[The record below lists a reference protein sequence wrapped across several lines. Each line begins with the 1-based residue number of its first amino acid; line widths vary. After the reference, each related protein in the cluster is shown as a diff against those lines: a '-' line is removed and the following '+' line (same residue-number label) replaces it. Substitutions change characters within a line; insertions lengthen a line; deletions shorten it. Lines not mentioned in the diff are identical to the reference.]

1 MARILQGA
9 LVGAPTSFRILAAG
23 LSGSLAS
30 VVGVAVIAAAAA
42 AAEPAPLQPGRA
54 VERALA
60 GGETHEYSIHLEPG
74 QFLRLVVDQRGIDVV
89 TILED
94 PAGREILRL
103 DSDLGIFGAE
113 TLCFVANLRGSHR
126 IRVRAFE
133 PEVSPG
139 RYELRVASPRR
150 ASGSDRLRARAST
163 MLWQAHRPQIE
174 SAADSLR
181 RSDQHHREA
190 ARLWHDTGELREE
203 AVTLDTYATFLRDH
217 GDLRGAIVQ
226 HRKSLEL
233 ARRVGDKQIEAG
245 ALQKIGHL
253 QALLGDPRGGL
264 GPLDSAISLSR
275 TLGNRQREAD
285 SLTSKGWALY
295 LLGRY
300 QEALDCQVP
309 ALALG
314 QSLRDRGVQAWAWN
328 GLGNSYAALGESY
341 QALRAFDNSCEL
353 FRRIHSGL
361 GLSFCLQSAGFLSWQ
376 VGASRKALLLFQ
388 ESLPLAVAAGNRAA
402 EALIR
407 NNIGLARMT
416 LGELEPARVELQRAL
431 ELWRSSG
438 GSQGEALSLHNLGKV
453 HELMGDRPLA
463 FEMYGRALAGFRGS
477 GDRGGEARVLATIA
491 HCEAESALLDDAA
504 VHIAESLAIFD
515 ALGRGV
521 ATPARRGSFLALRQN
536 AYAIAVDILVRLDAG
551 RPGRGFAEKAF
562 QASERARAQT
572 LLESLTEA
580 RLDLTRELPED
591 LRRRETELSDRLGR
605 LQKGLAGAANRRGAE
620 ETIAAAEEEWE
631 QLIGEIRRRTPRYA
645 SLVYPEPISVPE
657 ARSLLDPQ
665 TAIVSFSMTP
675 DRVYAFCLTT
685 GGVAVARLPVSPAAL
700 EEQIENYVGLISR
713 DEKGQW
719 TGLARRLSEAVV
731 EPWWAGLPSGV
742 RRLRIVPDGVLH
754 SLLFESLPGR
764 NGRLLLEDFVV
775 SYAPSVTV
783 LAAIQ
788 KSRPPVAAGPARVLA
803 FANPLL
809 ANAVVNGVGAEER
822 FDLEALPFAEAEGRA
837 VVSFGAEGS
846 ELLVGRAASEQRV
859 AQADLERF
867 GVLHFATH
875 GLLSSKAPSRSALV
889 LAADPGGREN
899 GLLTAR
905 EIYRLRLASDLVVL
919 SGCRT
924 ARGRILPGD
933 GVQSLARAFLHAGAR
948 SLVASLWDVS
958 DRRTA
963 TLMESFYR
971 HLAEGEP
978 KADALRSAKLE
989 LLRREPNLAPRYWA
1003 PFVLVGD
1010 AAGTVPLRRVFWW
1023 RRLVAS
1029 LLASGRGG

>member
-1 MARILQGA
+1 MRPA
-9 LVGAPTSFRILAAG
+9 
-23 LSGSLAS
+23 SLAS
-30 VVGVAVIAAAAA
+30 VLGLALTAVAAA
-42 AAEPAPLQPGRA
+42 AAEPAPLQRGQA

-74 QFLRLVVDQRGIDVV
+74 HFLRLAVDQRGIDVV

-94 PAGREILRL
+94 PVGREILRR
-103 DSDLGIFGAE
+103 DSELGIFGTE
-113 TLCFVANLRGSHR
+113 TFCFVADRQGSHR
-126 IRVRAFE
+126 IRVQAFE
-133 PEVSPG
+133 AEVLPG
-139 RYELRVASPRR
+139 RYELRVASLRR
-150 ASGSDRLRARAST
+150 ASGSDRLRARASA
-163 MLWQAHRPQIE
+163 MLWRAHLLQNE
-174 SAADSLR
+174 TAADSLR
-181 RSDQHHREA
+181 RSEQTYREA
-190 ARLWHDTGELREE
+190 ARLWHEIGEFREE
-203 AVTLDTYATFLRDH
+203 ASTLDTLATSLRDH

-226 HRKSLEL
+226 HGRALEL

-245 ALQKIGHL
+245 SLQKIGHL
-253 QALLGDPRGGL
+253 QAVVGDPRGGL

-275 TLGNRQREAD
+275 ALGNRQREAD
-285 SLTSKGWALY
+285 SLTSKGWALF

-300 QEALDCQVP
+300 QEALDCQGP

-341 QALRAFDNSCEL
+341 QALRAFDSSCDL
-353 FRRIHSGL
+353 FRRTQRSV

-376 VGASRKALLLFQ
+376 VGASRKALSLFQ
-388 ESLPLAVAAGNRAA
+388 ESLPLAIAAGNRGG
-402 EALIR
+402 EALTR
-407 NNIGLARMT
+407 NNIGLARLT
-416 LGELEPARVELQRAL
+416 LGELEPARAELQRAL

-438 GSQGEALSLHNLGKV
+438 LSQGEALSLHNLGKV
-453 HELMGDRPLA
+453 HELMGDGRLA
-463 FEMYGRALAGFRGS
+463 LEMYGKALAGFRGS
-477 GDRGGEARVLATIA
+477 GDRGGEARLLATMA
-491 HCEAESALLDDAA
+491 HCEAESGSLDEAA
-504 VHIAESLAIFD
+504 VHISESLAIFD
-515 ALGRGV
+515 ALSRGV
-521 ATPARRGSFLALRQN
+521 ATPTRRGSFLALRQN
-536 AYAIAVDILVRLDAG
+536 AYAIAVDILIRLDAG

-562 QASERARAQT
+562 QASERARART

-605 LQKGLAGAANRRGAE
+605 LQKGLAGAANRKGAE

-685 GGVAVARLPVSPAAL
+685 GGVSVARLPVSPSEL
-700 EEQIENYVGLISR
+700 EEQVENYVGLISR
-713 DEKGQW
+713 DERGQW

-731 EPWWAGLPSGV
+731 EPWRAGMPARV

-764 NGRLLLEDFVV
+764 NGRVLLEDFVI

-788 KSRPPVAAGPARVLA
+788 KSRPSVAAGPARVLA

-809 ANAVVNGVGAEER
+809 ANAVVNGVGEEER
-822 FDLEALPFAEAEGRA
+822 FDLEALPFAEAEA
-837 VVSFGAEGS
+837 KAIAAFGGEGS
-846 ELLVGRAASEQRV
+846 ELLVGRAASERRV
-859 AQADLERF
+859 AQVGLERF

-875 GLLSSKAPSRSALV
+875 GLLSSKTPSRSALV

-905 EIYRLRLASDLVVL
+905 EIYRLRLGSDLVVL

-924 ARGRILPGD
+924 ARGRILPGE

-971 HLAEGEP
+971 HLSEGEP

-989 LLRREPNLAPRYWA
+989 LLRREPNLAPHYWA
-1003 PFVLVGD
+1003 PFVLIGD
-1010 AAGTVPLRRVFWW
+1010 AAGIVPLERVNWW

-1029 LLASGRGG
+1029 LFGFGLGE